1 MVPIPGRPSTY
12 KKVVRDHYTPPAG
25 ARFNNPYGSQ
35 SSRRALLTHVTRAI
49 NSSPGYQLPVNP
61 ATGRRVACPTNPKDY
76 PSEIKIALYS
86 IADKAFVDALIHAHQ
101 RCVSVKL
108 LMNSHLNRDN
118 SPSWRRLTN
127 FIPGRTRNLATQ
139 RSFAARCSNGCI
151 GSTVLHTKFYLFSA
165 ANSARKTVMVG
176 SSNMTTNAVRVQWN
190 DLFTVNGSSSLYS
203 AYRSMFT
210 KMAPDR
216 RGSGP
221 RIYHSG
227 PYVSTFYPFRTAT
240 RTTDKTMNALN
251 TIRCTGATG
260 GAGLNGRTVVHIV
273 MHSWH
278 GKRGLYLAK
287 RVRQLYNN
295 GCYVRILY
303 SFMGH
308 GTFSLLTRNTNSRMV
323 ARRVL
328 FAGPAGQGRR
338 EVLAHEDVRGVR
350 QRVGRPLQLGHL
362 DRLQQL
368 GRPQHQGRR
377 GHHPHPVAV
386 GLGLLRR
393 PLELHAEPQ
402 VVGHVGDLRGAV
414 RRRPRP
420 GLTLHGSAAGDHPGG
435 PAGAVQQD
443 HRAAADE
450 AEPERRPEPQQPRL
464 CGRGEVDREQ
474 RERREDR
481 EHHHPAPGEVAT
493 VPGPDQHAV
502 QHEHHPGDR
511 LEERRDQQHGTE
523 QVAHLR
529 VAGEQRAR
537 AAVPPPPG
545 RVR

>member
-1 MVPIPGRPSTY
+1 MRAFARIVVAAAVGASGVLLAPVTPAGATAPAAASVRSVASSPRLAGVPIPGQPSTY
-12 KKVVRDHYTPPAG
+12 KRVVRDHYTPPSG
-25 ARFNNPYGSQ
+25 ARFNNPYGTQ
-35 SSRRALLTHVTRAI
+35 SSRRKLLTHVTRAI
-49 NSSPGYQLPVNP
+49 NSSPGYQLPLNP
-61 ATGRRVACPTNPKDY
+61 ATGKRVACPTNPKDY

-127 FIPGRTRNLATQ
+127 AIPGRTRNVAAQ
-139 RSFAARCSNGCI
+139 RSLAARCSNGCI

-165 ANSARKTVMVG
+165 ANSARRTVMVG

-203 AYRSMFT
+203 AYRSMFN

-240 RTTDKTMNALN
+240 RSTDKTMNALN

-287 RVRQLYNN
+287 RVRQMYNN

-328 FAGPAGQGRR
+328 FPGPQGK
-338 EVLAHEDVRGVR
+338 VAAKYSHMKMFAASGNVSG
-350 QRVGRPLQLGHL
+350 
-362 DRLQQL
+362 DRSNW
-368 GRPQHQGRR
+368 
-377 GHHPHPVAV
+377 V
-386 GLGLLRR
+386 
-393 PLELHAEPQ
+393 
-402 VVGHVGDLRGAV
+402 
-414 RRRPRP
+414 
-420 GLTLHGSAAGDHPGG
+420 TWTGSNNWADRS
-435 PAGAVQQD
+435 VK
-443 HRAAADE
+443 ADE
-450 AEPERRPEPQQPRL
+450 VTIRIPSRSVWGSYVDHWNFMRNRRSSAKWAIYEEPS
-464 CGRGEVDREQ
+464 GG
-474 RERREDR
+474 
-481 EHHHPAPGEVAT
+481 
-493 VPGPDQHAV
+493 
-502 QHEHHPGDR
+502 
-511 LEERRDQQHGTE
+511 
-523 QVAHLR
+523 
-529 VAGEQRAR
+529 
-537 AAVPPPPG
+537 G
-545 RVR
+545 RVPD